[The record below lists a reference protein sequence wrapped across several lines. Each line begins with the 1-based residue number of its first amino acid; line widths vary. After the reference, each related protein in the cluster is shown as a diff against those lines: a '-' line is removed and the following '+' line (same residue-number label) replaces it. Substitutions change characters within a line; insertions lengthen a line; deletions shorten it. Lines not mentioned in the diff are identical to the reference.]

1 MFYGRL
7 SREEGRWI
15 TICPSPSSL
24 INSHIARPDHKLEQP
39 QRLPSGQNSVPAA
52 GKDKKDKKDKKERM
66 AKVVERGVS

>member
-24 INSHIARPDHKLEQP
+24 INSHTARPEYKLEDSR
-39 QRLPSGQNSVPAA
+39 RLTDEESSGPVSEPEIKQNN
-52 GKDKKDKKDKKERM
+52 
-66 AKVVERGVS
+66 

>member
-24 INSHIARPDHKLEQP
+24 INSHISRPDYKFEELHRSPNEKSDAPIEEL
-39 QRLPSGQNSVPAA
+39 
-52 GKDKKDKKDKKERM
+52 DKIRQDN
-66 AKVVERGVS
+66 